1 MEMRHSVRRLKSRR
15 TTMSPDRHPVPADP
29 LPWPAIC
36 LLPHR
41 PPLLLV
47 ESLTGRKESRSE
59 AEAVL
64 PQTGLFVEDGVVQGE
79 YFIELVAQT
88 AALGNCYD
96 RTVSTS
102 PPQGG
107 MIVGVDTFSW
117 PGAPLGPGKV
127 HIRTEVTMVFGPMK
141 VVRGEVRQGTTL
153 LAVGEVKVWEGG
165 ETLPE
170 GSEAES
176 SPAPSM
182 GQWQGLGSAMAAC
195 CRHWQD
201 SPVEEKG
208 RSVQGEFL
216 FPSSFPGFQG
226 HFPGNPLLPAVLQLA
241 AARYGAGRL
250 LGRPLTL
257 SALQKVKFKGMVRP
271 EEKIILGLQ
280 QRTGEGDSS
289 VGFTWK
295 RSDNGPISSGTMRF
309 S

>member
-1 MEMRHSVRRLKSRR
+1 
-15 TTMSPDRHPVPADP
+15 MSFDRNPVPAGP
-29 LPWPAIC
+29 LPWPAIS

-47 ESLTGRKESRSE
+47 ETLTRRKESRSE

-64 PQTGLFVEDGVVQGE
+64 PQTGIFVEDGAVQGE

-96 RTVSTS
+96 RTVSGS

-107 MIVGVDTFSW
+107 MIVGVDGFSW
-117 PGAPLGPGKV
+117 PGTPLGPAKV
-127 HIRTEVTMVFGPMK
+127 RIRTEVVMVFGPMK
-141 VVRGEVRQGTTL
+141 VVHGEVWQGPTL

-165 ETLPE
+165 EAPPANN
-170 GSEAES
+170 EAV
-176 SPAPSM
+176 APLGQSKE
-182 GQWQGLGSAMAAC
+182 QWQGPETAIAAC
-195 CRHWQD
+195 CKFWQ
-201 SPVEEKG
+201 SAETEPHG
-208 RSVQGEFL
+208 PSGQGEFL
-216 FPSSFPGFQG
+216 FPSSFAGFGG

-257 SALQKVKFKGMVRP
+257 STLEKVKFKGVVRP
-271 EEKIILGLQ
+271 DDAIILRLQ
-280 QRTGEGDSS
+280 QRAGAGEIS

-295 RSDNGPISSGTMRF
+295 RRDNDPISSGRMRF
-309 S
+309 L

>member
-1 MEMRHSVRRLKSRR
+1 
-15 TTMSPDRHPVPADP
+15 MSTERDPIP
-29 LPWPAIC
+29 LPWPAIS

-47 ESLTGRKESRSE
+47 ETLIGRKESRSE

-96 RTVSTS
+96 RRVSGS

-107 MIVGVDTFSW
+107 MIVGVDGFSW
-117 PGAPLGPGKV
+117 PGTVLGPGKV
-127 HIRTEVTMVFGPMK
+127 HIRTEVAMVFGPMK
-141 VVRGEVRQGTTL
+141 VVRGEVRQGSAL
-153 LAVGEVKVWEGG
+153 LAEGEVKVWEGG
-165 ETLPE
+165 EALPA
-170 GSEAES
+170 SNEAD
-176 SPAPSM
+176 APW
-182 GQWQGLGSAMAAC
+182 GQVVEQWQGPEAAIAAC
-195 CRHWQD
+195 CGCWQD
-201 SPVEEKG
+201 SAQEPQG
-208 RSVQGEFL
+208 RSGQGEFL

-257 SALQKVKFKGMVRP
+257 SALEKVKFKGVVRP
-271 EEKIILGLQ
+271 DDVIVLRLQEKPGAD
-280 QRTGEGDSS
+280 GVS

>member
-1 MEMRHSVRRLKSRR
+1 MRHSLRRLKTRR
-15 TTMSPDRHPVPADP
+15 NTMSPDRHPVAAYP
-29 LPWPAIC
+29 LPWPAIS

-47 ESLTGRKESRSE
+47 ETLIGRKESRSE

-96 RTVSTS
+96 RRVSGS
-102 PPQGG
+102 PPEGG
-107 MIVGVDTFSW
+107 MIVGVDGFSW
-117 PGAPLGPGKV
+117 PGTPLGPGIV
-127 HIRTEVTMVFGPMK
+127 RIRTEVVMVFGPMK
-141 VVRGEVRQGTTL
+141 VVRGEVWKGPTL

-165 ETLPE
+165 EALPAANE
-170 GSEAES
+170 LV
-176 SPAPSM
+176 APW
-182 GQWQGLGSAMAAC
+182 GQSRERWQGPETAIAAC
-195 CRHWQD
+195 CGCWQD
-201 SPVEEKG
+201 SATEPQG
-208 RSVQGEFL
+208 RSGQGEFL
-216 FPSSFPGFQG
+216 FPSAFPGFEG

-257 SALQKVKFKGMVRP
+257 SALEKVKFKGVVRP
-271 EEKIILGLQ
+271 DDAIILRLQ
-280 QRTGEGDSS
+280 EKAGPGGIS